1 MLFTLNE
8 LVQWL
13 GLTIFEIW
21 INLLAI
27 TLFTILL
34 ALRLENII
42 TGGSAWWIVFAP
54 LFAADGLNAYFC
66 TIVYIRMQLERLY
79 KVALFRVSWSF
90 LFLVL
95 LFVFKFLLCQKLS
108 GQGHHEYSEVL
119 APIFI
124 LLQLIMVRACQMH

>member
-1 MLFTLNE
+1 MFFTLNE

-13 GLTIFEIW
+13 GLTVFEIW

-34 ALRLENII
+34 ALRMENVI
-42 TGGSAWWIVFAP
+42 TGDGAWWIVFAP

-108 GQGHHEYSEVL
+108 GKSSYEYSEVL
-119 APIFI
+119 VPIFI